1 MPVWK
6 TTPEVRLPV
15 PRGTVYPLYFQVK
28 TRYTKSMKIKNETT
42 VSNALR
48 HLTDAELTT
57 AGWTAGQIAELRKY
71 VAKGATNVHQRRL
84 LQRYQSL
91 RRTVVAAEAE
101 AAAKAAKR
109 AERYV
114 STVYTLTELDQIPD
128 LEARVRALKL
138 VALWDFTDGASVSAF
153 PGVFADE
160 DLHDPARKIN
170 YYLRGADFPVDTPP
184 MFSTAARLTQ
194 RVEKVFPE
202 RAPHQTYRYFT
213 VTLRTALTRAMQGQ
227 DLFAWGEVR

>member
-1 MPVWK
+1 
-6 TTPEVRLPV
+6 
-15 PRGTVYPLYFQVK
+15 
-28 TRYTKSMKIKNETT
+28 MKIKNETT